1 MQLRQIQVARD
12 AVQDRLMLR
21 VSTQA
26 NEEFRV
32 WFTRNFLREVW
43 PLLTGMLIDHLAATP
58 QMGASAQEPSQQPSF
73 DQAFQEEN
81 PRYPL
86 GSQPLLTSEASL
98 TAINEKTVQMTFR
111 EGRERTFNLSLN
123 ADLLQALCA
132 MLRASAEQAAW
143 NLTLDYTSQPTP
155 TKAPPEMPAGNKP
168 TLLH

>member
-1 MQLRQIQVARD
+1 
-12 AVQDRLMLR
+12 MLR

-32 WFTRNFLREVW
+32 WFTRNFLREIW

-58 QMGASAQEPSQQPSF
+58 QMENNDQPSSQQPSF
-73 DQAFQEEN
+73 DQSFQEDN

-86 GSQPLLTSEASL
+86 GSQPLLSSEASL
-98 TAINEKTVQMTFR
+98 TVVNDKTVQLTFR

-143 NLTLDYTSQPTP
+143 NLTLDYASLPDTS
-155 TKAPPEMPAGNKP
+155 KAPPEMPAGNKP
-168 TLLH
+168 SLLH